1 MDKVQNMASGISL
14 CYCITTHI
22 IHTTQNRTYAQL
34 PRYCRAD
41 QSAEYLSDLKTMTT
55 YASKIIVA
63 PTNIEHASP
72 GSTFL

>member
-41 QSAEYLSDLKTMTT
+41 QSAEYLSDLKTMT
-55 YASKIIVA
+55 YASKIIVV
-63 PTNIEHASP
+63 PTNIERASP
-72 GSTFL
+72 NSTFL